1 MLLINITQYLNVQ
14 LHYKKD
20 TIKYSVTYKK
30 ITIYFFLIQYIMMK
44 YALLGSIK
52 FKES

>member
-14 LHYKKD
+14 LHYKID

-30 ITIYFFLIQYIMMK
+30 IIYFL
-44 YALLGSIK
+44 
-52 FKES
+52 